1 MSNIVILEG
10 HIGADIDLRHTN
22 TAGKAVAN
30 FRMATNRKYNNAQ
43 NQLVEDTQ
51 WHNIVCWDKT
61 AINVSNFMH
70 KGSHVLVEG
79 RLQTREFIGQTKYAA
94 NDQVIVDAAG
104 QPIQVK
110 RYATEVVATRVKFL
124 DKKPL
129 AATYPV
135 AAAAAGMVAA
145 PVAAPIAAAPA
156 VAPAVTFI
164 QPVPAVAPV
173 VAPAVAAPVVAAD
186 PSTVAGT
193 FVPPVVVG
201 PGV

>member
-10 HIGADIDLRHTN
+10 HIGADIELRHTN

-30 FRMATNRKYNNAQ
+30 FRMATNRKYTNSQ

-61 AINVSNFMH
+61 AVNVTTFMR

-79 RLQTREFIGQTKYAA
+79 RLQTREFGGQTQYAA
-94 NDQVIVDAAG
+94 NGQVVVDAAG

-110 RYATEVVATRVKFL
+110 RYATEIVATRVKFL
-124 DKKPL
+124 DKKPQ

-135 AAAAAGMVAA
+135 AAATAGVA
-145 PVAAPIAAAPA
+145 AAAPA
-156 VAPAVTFI
+156 AAAPAAVFV
-164 QPVPAVAPV
+164 QP
-173 VAPAVAAPVVAAD
+173 APAVAAPVVGAPVVAAD
-186 PSTVAGT
+186 PNVVAGT